1 MGILGKLQY
10 CIVNLIGIGWVAIG
24 RGDYI
29 IRMAGYLEEWVA
41 ISKRQVWLK
50 MPVFKGAFWFES
62 CQLKK

>member
-29 IRMAGYLEEWVA
+29 IRMAGYVKEWVA
-41 ISKRQVWLK
+41 ISKDK
-50 MPVFKGAFWFES
+50 CG
-62 CQLKK
+62 